1 MLKYIP
7 RIPSLESLP
16 SHALLL
22 CMSLWSE
29 WTPEF
34 PRMSKEGLAQRLGP
48 NLAEDGPVQPD
59 PISKPQ
65 QLRGRV
71 GITTAP
77 TGQIRRNPSNQRHR
91 GAAQHL
97 GGFWRHCR
105 VDLGS
110 ELDPGPRD
118 PDLPSSNCPLLR
130 SPQTLI
136 FPAPRGG
143 ESPSPGLHR
152 DKWAESSP
160 STCSRAGRERRPAC
174 VA

>member
-1 MLKYIP
+1 
-7 RIPSLESLP
+7 
-16 SHALLL
+16 
-22 CMSLWSE
+22 
-29 WTPEF
+29 
-34 PRMSKEGLAQRLGP
+34 MSKEGLAQRLGP

-118 PDLPSSNCPLLR
+118 PDLPSSNFPLLH

-136 FPAPRGG
+136 FLAPQGG
-143 ESPSPGLHR
+143 DLPSLGLPR

-160 STCSRAGRERRPAC
+160 STCSWAGRERRPAC